1 MSDRQIGLWDTSD
14 LKNLD
19 MISVDTSAYVWRIS
33 KVTEEADHLQWCPD
47 AILRGR
53 QRDSVLGR
61 KRVSQSRLSTEDK
74 YGH

>member
-53 QRDSVLGR
+53 Q
-61 KRVSQSRLSTEDK
+61 
-74 YGH
+74 